1 MDRRT
6 EITDRH
12 LNYLKSVILSQL
24 LLEAN
29 DELKGSN
36 AYKHNIKLQVNRT
49 SKMLEDTFKNDY
61 AMIYANNQEMC
72 TNVLNKID
80 GLVDK
85 IKTASI
91 DELVMIDAIINK
103 YFENQEWFINHE
115 GAEFLKLNNE

>member
-1 MDRRT
+1 MDRRP

-80 GLVDK
+80 SLVDK

-91 DELVMIDAIINK
+91 DELVMIDAIIDK